1 MRRRESPSGYEAEQE
16 AVVRVRRSACERVTE
31 RELLVGRL
39 SLVSR
44 LPQYLESRGTQGQ
57 RSVQMLFSTCSSEVF
72 KKKGWADLTTAM
84 LTGAVVLAR

>member
-16 AVVRVRRSACERVTE
+16 AVVRVRRSAWERVTE

-44 LPQYLESRGTQGQ
+44 LPQYLELRG
-57 RSVQMLFSTCSSEVF
+57 SVQMLFSTCSSEVSIEF
-72 KKKGWADLTTAM
+72 IRKVWADLTTAM